1 MTSLKHTEDTGLS
14 EKSLFFSESLKKRTP
29 SPGETYTWITQ
40 NYNITEIRQKV
51 NRNGI

>member
-14 EKSLFFSESLKKRTP
+14 EKSFFFSQSPWKKEHPVLVRLTL
-29 SPGETYTWITQ
+29 GQ
-40 NYNITEIRQKV
+40 NYKITEIRQKE